1 MVLRLILLLL
11 GSYACSTSAIWIRC
25 SSVPPTLLAAYRL
38 LIAAAALTPLFAR
51 DLAARRHTFDWRQL
65 RLTLLPGIVLGVH
78 AIAWNVGAEKTAVAN
93 ATLIVNMVPIAMPFF
108 LLMLI
113 RENLT
118 GPELAGTA
126 VSLVGV
132 VALGAA
138 ELHVSAA
145 HFAGDVICFGS
156 MLLFAF
162 YLALGRK
169 NRAFPSIWLYVVPM
183 YFIGGLTCLAAVPFE
198 PGEPVTYNARELV
211 MILGLALV
219 STAMGHSILNY
230 CLKHMRGQVVS
241 IINLF
246 QFVFA
251 GIMAVVIFGEAPA
264 WAFYPAS
271 ALVVVGTIIVLKA
284 RRRAGELQ

>member
-1 MVLRLILLLL
+1 M
-11 GSYACSTSAIWIRC
+11 
-25 SSVPPTLLAAYRL
+25 LLAAYRL
-38 LIAAAALTPLFAR
+38 LIAAAALAPLFAR
-51 DLAARRHTFDWRQL
+51 DLVARRHTFAWKQL

-78 AIAWNVGAEKTAVAN
+78 AIAWNAGAEKTAVAN

-108 LLMLI
+108 LLVLI
-113 RENLT
+113 REKLT

-132 VALGAA
+132 VVLGAA
-138 ELHVSAA
+138 GLHISAE
-145 HFAGDVICFGS
+145 HFTGDVICFVA

-169 NRAFPSIWLYVVPM
+169 NRGFPTIWLYVVPV
-183 YFIGGLTCLAAVPFE
+183 YFFGGLSCLAAAALVA
-198 PGEPVTYNARELV
+198 GRPVTYDARELV

-219 STAMGHSILNY
+219 STVMGHSILNY

-251 GIMAVVIFGEAPA
+251 GMMAVVIFGEAPA

-271 ALVVVGTIIVLKA
+271 ALVVAGVIIVLKA